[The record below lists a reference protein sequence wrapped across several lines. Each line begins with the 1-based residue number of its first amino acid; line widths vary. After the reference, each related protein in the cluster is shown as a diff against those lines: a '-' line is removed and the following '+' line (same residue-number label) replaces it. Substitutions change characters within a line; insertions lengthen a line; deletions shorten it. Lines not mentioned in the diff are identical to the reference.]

1 MHRFEK
7 MCVNLPEESM
17 NLIIS
22 IHPHY
27 AQMILNGSKRYEY
40 RKSIPQRH
48 DIQRVYIYATKPICR
63 IVGEF
68 RLNGIVADSPQKVW
82 AATARHGGITEAFF
96 NDYFKGRDKAYA
108 LKIGKVIKYS
118 EPIDPKKVI
127 ADFTAPQN
135 FMYTNKN
142 MDLK

>member
-1 MHRFEK
+1 
-7 MCVNLPEESM
+7 M

-27 AQMILNGSKRYEY
+27 AQMILDGSKRYEY
-40 RKSIPQRH
+40 RKMIPIRN
-48 DIQRVYIYATKPICR
+48 DIDRVYIYATKPICR

-68 RLNGIVADSPQKVW
+68 ILDGIISDTPQKVW
-82 AATARHGGITEAFF
+82 TATARQGGITEAFF
-96 NDYFKGRDKAYA
+96 NSYFKGKDKAYA
-108 LKIGKVIKYS
+108 LKIGKVIKYNN
-118 EPIDPKKVI
+118 PINPKEVFT
-127 ADFTAPQN
+127 DFTPPQN

>member
-1 MHRFEK
+1 
-7 MCVNLPEESM
+7 M

-22 IHPHY
+22 IKPKF
-27 AQMILNGSKRYEY
+27 AQMILDGSKRYEY

-48 DIQRVYIYATKPICR
+48 DIQKVYIYATKPIQA
-63 IVGEF
+63 IIGEF
-68 RLNGIVADSPQKVW
+68 TLDGIIDDSPQKVW
-82 AATARHGGITEAFF
+82 AATARQGGITEAFF
-96 NDYFKGRDKAYA
+96 NDYFKGRNKAYA

-118 EPIDPKKVI
+118 EPIDPKKI
-127 ADFTAPQN
+127 ITDFTHPQN